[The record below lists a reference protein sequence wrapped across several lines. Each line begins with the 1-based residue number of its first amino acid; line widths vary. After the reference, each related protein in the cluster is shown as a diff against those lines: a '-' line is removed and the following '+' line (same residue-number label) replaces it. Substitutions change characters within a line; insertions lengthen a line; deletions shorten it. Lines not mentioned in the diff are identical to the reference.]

1 MKCIYCNSETEL
13 TSSDIITYAITGAK
27 LTKSFVCKTHNAL
40 TNDNYE
46 KKFVGDL
53 DFFRNHLG
61 FSTRDGKPIQYMA
74 DISVDGTEMHNVKI
88 STREALYAPKNVV
101 FGFDDDGKKV
111 IMAPMPK
118 IEKISKGQDISTV
131 NISDV
136 TIHKTVSSDSFLG
149 FYAVH
154 SVAKIAYEWYCY
166 VNHIE
171 ELIKENSEIV
181 NYILGKSVVCP
192 VDIII
197 DGNYYTAIDQLS
209 EVGTNAFFQY
219 DDIDGYRYVVFDLW
233 KTISYR
239 VRICKSPDVYSLT
252 QNILFFELY
261 LYHVDG
267 SKSETAF
274 AVYSL
279 DDNKKAA
286 FVTIQP
292 QDMTVE
298 LWKVFVSRIEM
309 IMSTMV
315 LSINILKR
323 EVDSLHLKLK
333 KYDEEKIDIVQLLG
347 FEENNVVT
355 VIDIITQLFANK
367 DRYDSTKTF
376 NQNLPLML
384 NLSSD
389 TIGKSLEDK
398 KTFVIYLVG
407 LDKKKELSD
416 YIRKGISMFY
426 EMYENEKRLTKQ

>member
-181 NYILGKSVVCP
+181 NYILGKSDVCP

-252 QNILFFELY
+252 
-261 LYHVDG
+261 
-267 SKSETAF
+267 
-274 AVYSL
+274 
-279 DDNKKAA
+279 
-286 FVTIQP
+286 
-292 QDMTVE
+292 
-298 LWKVFVSRIEM
+298 
-309 IMSTMV
+309 
-315 LSINILKR
+315 
-323 EVDSLHLKLK
+323 
-333 KYDEEKIDIVQLLG
+333 
-347 FEENNVVT
+347 
-355 VIDIITQLFANK
+355 
-367 DRYDSTKTF
+367 
-376 NQNLPLML
+376 
-384 NLSSD
+384 
-389 TIGKSLEDK
+389 
-398 KTFVIYLVG
+398 
-407 LDKKKELSD
+407 
-416 YIRKGISMFY
+416 
-426 EMYENEKRLTKQ
+426 

>member
-1 MKCIYCNSETEL
+1 M
-13 TSSDIITYAITGAK
+13 
-27 LTKSFVCKTHNAL
+27 
-40 TNDNYE
+40 
-46 KKFVGDL
+46 
-53 DFFRNHLG
+53 
-61 FSTRDGKPIQYMA
+61 
-74 DISVDGTEMHNVKI
+74 
-88 STREALYAPKNVV
+88 
-101 FGFDDDGKKV
+101 
-111 IMAPMPK
+111 
-118 IEKISKGQDISTV
+118 
-131 NISDV
+131 
-136 TIHKTVSSDSFLG
+136 
-149 FYAVH
+149 
-154 SVAKIAYEWYCY
+154 
-166 VNHIE
+166 NHIE

-181 NYILGKSVVCP
+181 NYILGKSDVCP

-407 LDKKKELSD
+407 LDKKKELYD
-416 YIRKGISMFY
+416 HIRKGISMFY

>member
-1 MKCIYCNSETEL
+1 
-13 TSSDIITYAITGAK
+13 
-27 LTKSFVCKTHNAL
+27 
-40 TNDNYE
+40 
-46 KKFVGDL
+46 
-53 DFFRNHLG
+53 
-61 FSTRDGKPIQYMA
+61 
-74 DISVDGTEMHNVKI
+74 
-88 STREALYAPKNVV
+88 
-101 FGFDDDGKKV
+101 
-111 IMAPMPK
+111 MAPMPK
-118 IEKISKGQDISTV
+118 IEEISKGQDISTV

-154 SVAKIAYEWYCY
+154 SVAKMAYEWYCY

-171 ELIKENSEIV
+171 ELINENSEIV
-181 NYILGKSVVCP
+181 NYILGKSEVCP

-197 DGNYYTAIDQLS
+197 DGNYYAAIDQLS

-219 DDIDGYRYVVFDLW
+219 DDIDGYRYVIFDLW

-239 VRICKSPDVYSLT
+239 VKICKSPDVCSLT
-252 QNILFFELY
+252 QNILFFKLY

-267 SKSETAF
+267 SKSETSF
-274 AVYSL
+274 GVYSL

-292 QDMTVE
+292 QDMTVK

-323 EVDSLHLKLK
+323 EVDSLHAKLK

-367 DRYDSTKTF
+367 NRYDPTKTF

-389 TIGKSLEDK
+389 TIAKSLEEK
-398 KTFVIYLVG
+398 KNFVIYLVG

-416 YIRKGISMFY
+416 YIRNGISIFY
-426 EMYENEKRLTKQ
+426 EMFENEERLTKQ

>member
-1 MKCIYCNSETEL
+1 M
-13 TSSDIITYAITGAK
+13 
-27 LTKSFVCKTHNAL
+27 
-40 TNDNYE
+40 
-46 KKFVGDL
+46 
-53 DFFRNHLG
+53 G

-101 FGFDDDGKKV
+101 SGFDDDGKKV

-118 IEKISKGQDISTV
+118 IEEISKGQDISTV

-154 SVAKIAYEWYCY
+154 SVAKMAYEWYCY

-181 NYILGKSVVCP
+181 NYILGKSEVCP

-219 DDIDGYRYVVFDLW
+219 DDIDGYRYVIFDLW

-239 VRICKSPDVYSLT
+239 VKICKSPDVCSLT

-267 SKSETAF
+267 SKSETSF
-274 AVYSL
+274 GVYSL

-292 QDMTVE
+292 QDMTVK

-323 EVDSLHLKLK
+323 EVDSLHVKLK

-355 VIDIITQLFANK
+355 VIDIITQLFVNK
-367 DRYDSTKTF
+367 NRYE
-376 NQNLPLML
+376 
-384 NLSSD
+384 SD
-389 TIGKSLEDK
+389 KN
-398 KTFVIYLVG
+398 V
-407 LDKKKELSD
+407 
-416 YIRKGISMFY
+416 
-426 EMYENEKRLTKQ
+426 